1 MIQGHLI
8 DEEGLRR
15 EIETG
20 MEKNKSVMH
29 QTMGKIDKLIT
40 SASSNVMCYLVLFVF
55 IVLVLLFKLNK

>member
-1 MIQGHLI
+1 MEDEIKEQTNQQLSSLSSSVSQIKQASLMIQGHLV

-29 QTMGKIDKLIT
+29 
-40 SASSNVMCYLVLFVF
+40 
-55 IVLVLLFKLNK
+55 